1 MKISAVKHSPA
12 FKFLFRIVLP
22 VMVAAV
28 GCSVISSCETAA
40 EVVYVTD
47 FTGAPTTVEAGQTV
61 TFVNQSTDDG
71 VAQYTG
77 SSWTFP
83 GGTPATSSELT
94 NVNVVYDTPGTYL
107 VKLIV
112 GGLELTKDNYIT
124 VIAATGPGVQFVASA
139 TIIDEGDAVTFTDQS
154 TGTPTSWLWTFEG
167 GSPSS
172 STDQNPT
179 GIIYAN
185 QGLYDVTLVA
195 TNSDGNNTMV
205 KSEYMVV
212 YAIIPYCTPAYDIEG
227 NMYEV
232 VEIGSHCWMAEN
244 LKTASYTNGTSITTG
259 LSSTDWDNNTTGAYK
274 HYNDNS
280 SNNTTYG
287 KLYNWY
293 AINNSNGICP
303 DGWHVATD
311 ANWTDLYIA
320 LGGITVANP
329 KMRST
334 TGWSPNSGNNSS
346 GFTALPGGLFGTN
359 GQYGGLGDQAYFW
372 SPTESDAT
380 SAYSAQLYNGLD
392 EVFDYAVDKNAGMS
406 RRCVK
411 D

>member
-12 FKFLFRIVLP
+12 FKFIVRTVIP
-22 VMVAAV
+22 VLVAAACYV
-28 GCSVISSCETAA
+28 GLEGCETAV
-40 EVVYVTD
+40 EVVYVTA
-47 FTGAPTTVEAGQTV
+47 FSGTPTTVEAGQTV
-61 TFVNQSTDDG
+61 TFTNQSTDDG

-94 NVNVVYDTPGTYL
+94 NVNVVYDTPGTYGVTL
-107 VKLIV
+107 NV

-124 VIAATGPGVQFVASA
+124 VTAATGPGVQFVASA
-139 TIIDEGDAVTFTDQS
+139 TTIDEGDAVTFTDQS
-154 TGTPTSWLWTFEG
+154 TGTPTSWQWTFEG

-212 YAIIPYCTPAYDIEG
+212 YAIIPYCSPAYDIEG

-244 LKTASYTNGTSITTG
+244 LKSASYTNGISIATG

-293 AINNSNGICP
+293 AINNSNGLCP
-303 DGWHVATD
+303 DDWHVATD
-311 ANWTDLYIA
+311 AEWTDLYNA
-320 LGGITVANP
+320 VGGISVANP
-329 KMRST
+329 KMRSA

-346 GFTALPGGLFGTN
+346 GFTALPGGFFGTN
-359 GQYGGLGDQAYFW
+359 SQFAGLGDQAYFW
-372 SPTESDAT
+372 SATQNDAT
-380 SAYSAQLYNGLD
+380 SAFTIQLYNGLD

-406 RRCVK
+406 CRCVK

>member
-22 VMVAAV
+22 VLVAAV
-28 GCSVISSCETAA
+28 CYVGLEGCETAS
-40 EVVYVTD
+40 EVVYVTA
-47 FTGAPTTVEAGQTV
+47 FSGTPTTVEAGQTV
-61 TFVNQSTDDG
+61 TFTNQSTDDG

-107 VKLIV
+107 VTLIV

-124 VIAATGPGVQFVASA
+124 VIASTGPGVQFVASA
-139 TIIDEGDAVTFTDQS
+139 TTIDEGDAVTFTDQS
-154 TGTPTSWLWTFEG
+154 TGTPTSWQWTFEG

-205 KSEYMVV
+205 KAEYMVV
-212 YAIIPYCTPAYDIEG
+212 YANIPYCSPAYDIEG

-244 LKTASYTNGTSITTG
+244 LKSASYTNGISITTG

-311 ANWTDLYIA
+311 ANWADLYSA
-320 LGGITVANP
+320 LGGFAVANP
-329 KMRST
+329 KMRSS

-359 GQYGGLGDQAYFW
+359 GQYSGLGDQAYFW
-372 SPTESDAT
+372 SATQYDAT
-380 SAYSAQLYNGLD
+380 SAFTLQLYNGLD
-392 EVFDYAVDKNAGMS
+392 ELFDYPVDKNAGMS
-406 RRCVK
+406 CRCVK

>member
-1 MKISAVKHSPA
+1 MKINALGKA
-12 FKFLFRIVLP
+12 RTFKFLFRIVLP
-22 VMVAAV
+22 VLMISACYV
-28 GCSVISSCETAA
+28 GLEGCAPPCYEVDFYPSNDTIVEGGSIVFTDNTLA
-40 EVVYVTD
+40 EGESNYWTY
-47 FTGAPTTVEAGQTV
+47 A
-61 TFVNQSTDDG
+61 
-71 VAQYTG
+71 
-77 SSWTFP
+77 WTFN
-83 GGTPATSSELT
+83 GGTPASANTVGPHT
-94 NVNVVYDTPGTYL
+94 VVYTTPGVYSVNLT
-107 VKLIV
+107 IS
-112 GGLELTKDNYIT
+112 GCDGDLEKTIQIT
-124 VIAATGPGVQFVASA
+124 VAAVPGPGVQFVASA
-139 TIIDEGDAVTFTDQS
+139 TTIDEGDAVTFTDQS

-195 TNSDGNNTMV
+195 TNADGSDTMV
-205 KSEYMVV
+205 KAEYMVV
-212 YAIIPYCTPAYDIEG
+212 YAIIPYCSPAYDIEG

-244 LKTASYTNGTSITTG
+244 LKTASYTNGISIATG

-311 ANWTDLYIA
+311 ADWTDLYIT
-320 LGGITVANP
+320 LGGISVANP
-329 KMRST
+329 KMRSS

-392 EVFDYAVDKNAGMS
+392 EVFDYPVDKNAGMS
-406 RRCVK
+406 CRCVK